1 MMQHAATML
10 EWVASP
16 SKRRRR
22 VRPMDDTMPLPPCH
36 GRDEWT
42 RESGY
47 DGANIG
53 DPDRQLAERA
63 AITFAQVVC
72 MTQCDQ
78 RTACMEQALAYES
91 MPDEVGSHYV
101 WGGYRGYERARI
113 LNENLPALKPP
124 ASRHY
129 YGTDTRD
136 AYLALFARS
145 DGDIFDFCRRNNLA
159 PKTALDRAVGYVW
172 QLRIEEGDPW
182 VMLHDGDVADAP
194 VDATSKEPPAAVR
207 AA

>member
-1 MMQHAATML
+1 
-10 EWVASP
+10 
-16 SKRRRR
+16 
-22 VRPMDDTMPLPPCH
+22 MDDDDQYLPPCH

-53 DPDRQLAERA
+53 NPDKQLEERA

-101 WGGYRGYERARI
+101 WGGYRGYERARV
-113 LNENLPALKPP
+113 LDGNLPPL
-124 ASRHY
+124 
-129 YGTDTRD
+129 
-136 AYLALFARS
+136 
-145 DGDIFDFCRRNNLA
+145 
-159 PKTALDRAVGYVW
+159 
-172 QLRIEEGDPW
+172 
-182 VMLHDGDVADAP
+182 
-194 VDATSKEPPAAVR
+194 
-207 AA
+207 